1 VRSVL
6 LEASPNQRHNL
17 SPRRKSRN
25 QIGGGSHGAVQ
36 IVEATLHQHR
46 LRRANTIITEG
57 IDVPSGWVPS
67 NMCEPLDQ
75 DGANKF
81 FQAGVRLPALIRVQP
96 PQCYWKPDPNAA
108 PGNPYRQWVLNGPFG
123 ASLGFQQIG
132 VVGTGQAP

>member
-1 VRSVL
+1 MARYRL
-6 LEASPNQRHNL
+6 LGPHFINT
-17 SPRRKSRN
+17 
-25 QIGGGSHGAVQ
+25 GY
-36 IVEATLHQHR
+36 VE
-46 LRRANTIITEG
+46 ANTIITEG

-132 VVGTGQAP
+132 VVGAGQAP